1 VTDERTGETI
11 AGALV
16 SITAGGVS
24 FTVVTDANGNYVA
37 QVAPGS
43 IAVATVAE
51 GYATAS
57 ASGSASAGGTLVA
70 NVDLASTGV
79 PAVTNEVR
87 ILVPPAGAITD
98 FEMLTVVG
106 TVLNGSSSVTVN
118 GIAAQVVGNRFTAKH
133 VPLAM
138 GANTIAASAVVLGL
152 PNASRSVGVER
163 SDEPVLQVKL
173 FSPPDGATVPGGGLV
188 VRGFA
193 SARASRV
200 LVADRFAPLDEG
212 LFVAEEVDVPAGTHA
227 LSAAA
232 ELGDGASLERDDIQV
247 TAATSARALALVA
260 NPTTASV
267 PFDATLELQA
277 KVSGVS
283 VTRLDFDLDGDHT
296 IDIAAGTEYTVETQY
311 SEARPY
317 VARAY
322 ASLPNGAE
330 LSAATRIGAYLPPS
344 VTGRFATGN
353 PVDLL
358 SGSGGNLFVL
368 DGAAGTL
375 SRYDPDGNRLDF
387 FGASGSGS
395 GQLSNPQAFAI
406 AQDGRFYVADTG
418 NDRIQ
423 VFSAAG
429 TFERSIGASGSGSG
443 QLRRPVG
450 IAVAEER
457 ILVADQGNQ
466 RIAVFGLDGNA
477 LGPFAGV
484 GARGLAEVSGQGI
497 LVASPQSG
505 LLSLVDN
512 AVQSIPLLEDRFAAG
527 ELGVPVDVALGD
539 DGVWLADASA
549 ARLWLLTDSLGFR
562 RVIDTPTRLPCA
574 VADGLRREV
583 ESVYVADGT
592 EVTEIALPTPSPLPV
607 MNELK
612 SRLVAGDVAG
622 ALAQIHPLQRARYG
636 EIYAARGA
644 GLSADAAA
652 MQSFEIDLLREDRAI
667 VRVRHL
673 VPVDGTPREYA
684 SPIHLNRAEDGS
696 WLIYDY

>member
-1 VTDERTGETI
+1 
-11 AGALV
+11 
-16 SITAGGVS
+16 
-24 FTVVTDANGNYVA
+24 
-37 QVAPGS
+37 
-43 IAVATVAE
+43 
-51 GYATAS
+51 
-57 ASGSASAGGTLVA
+57 
-70 NVDLASTGV
+70 
-79 PAVTNEVR
+79 
-87 ILVPPAGAITD
+87 
-98 FEMLTVVG
+98 
-106 TVLNGSSSVTVN
+106 VN
-118 GIAAQVVGNRFTAKH
+118 GVVADVIGNRFTARH

-138 GANTIAASAVVLGL
+138 GANTIAASASVLGL
-152 PNASRSVGVER
+152 PVATMSVGVER
-163 SDEPVLQVKL
+163 SDTPVLQVKI
-173 FSPPDGATVPGGGLV
+173 FSPPDGATIPGGGLV

-193 SARASRV
+193 SARQSRV
-200 LVADRFAPLDEG
+200 LVADRFAPLEEG
-212 LFVAEEVDVPAGTHA
+212 LFVAEEVDVPAGAHA

-232 ELGDGASLERDDIQV
+232 QLGDGTTLVGDDVQV
-247 TAATSARALALVA
+247 TSATSIRALALVA

-277 KVSGVS
+277 KVPGVS
-283 VTRLDFDLDGDHT
+283 VTRLDFDLDGDHG
-296 IDIAAGTEYTVETQY
+296 IDVAASTGYTVETQY
-311 SEARPY
+311 AEARPY

-330 LSAATRIGAYLPPS
+330 LSAATRIGAYLAPT
-344 VTGRFATGN
+344 VTRRFATGN

-358 SGSGGNLFVL
+358 SGPGGNLFVL
-368 DGAAGTL
+368 DGAAGTV
-375 SRYDPDGNRLDF
+375 SRYDRDGDLLDF

-406 AQDGRFYVADTG
+406 TPDGRFYVADTG

-429 TFERSIGASGSGSG
+429 TFERTIGTSGSGSG
-443 QLRRPVG
+443 QLRRPAG
-450 IAVAEER
+450 IAVAEDR

-466 RIAVFGLDGNA
+466 RIAVFGLDGSA

-484 GARGLAEVSGQGI
+484 DARGLVEVSGQGI

-512 AVQSIPLLEDRFAAG
+512 AVQSIPRLEDCFAAG
-527 ELGVPVDVALGD
+527 ELGAPIDVALGD

-549 ARLWLLTDSLGFR
+549 ARLWSLTDSLGFR
-562 RVIDTPTRLPCA
+562 RVIDTPTRLPRA

-607 MNELK
+607 VNDLK
-612 SRLVAGDVAG
+612 IRLVAGDIAG

-644 GLSADAAA
+644 GLSADAVA
-652 MQSFEIDLLREDRAI
+652 MQSFEINLLREDRAI

-673 VPVDGTPREYA
+673 VPVDGTPREYS
-684 SPIHLNRAEDGS
+684 SPIHLNRAKDGS